1 MTRKQRRRAWGSITE
16 AKRGKKYILRWQEN
30 TPCGRKRKTKTVYGT
45 YREACVE
52 LDRIHVERADDK
64 PVPTIAQAYGTWLE
78 PTMAAQVAAGTLAPN
93 TRSLVTRSW
102 ANYVGPT
109 WGSMPVD
116 QLRPVH
122 LQEWLLTLPAA
133 TADTALLTLRKIY
146 GTVSG
151 FVVLPIDPFAAT
163 VKYTM
168 PTRKTRERSKR
179 LYTLAEAKDILGR
192 LHGTSLEAPFIM
204 ACFGSCRSGESLGIR
219 TDEVLPFAA
228 ESTTLATV
236 DLVRQMEQ
244 AGIEP
249 TADGVLKT
257 RKSIRTVVV
266 LPDAAGRLLEIAGE
280 RRAAGSEWLAD
291 RGDGLPMNRGMCNH
305 RWKKWCAA
313 EGIEHIP
320 WSNLRNSWRTICEM
334 ELHMPWDLMEML
346 MGHSLPGVS
355 GRHYIRPSREQ
366 VARSV
371 CDALWINWDIS
382 QQTSR

>member
-1 MTRKQRRRAWGSITE
+1 MTHKQRRRAWGSITE
-16 AKRGKKYILRWQEN
+16 VKRGKKYILRWQEN
-30 TPCGRKRKTKTVYGT
+30 TPCGRKRKTKTIYGT
-45 YREACVE
+45 YREACTE
-52 LDRIHVERADDK
+52 LDRIHVERTDDN

-93 TRSLVTRSW
+93 TRNLVTRSW

-116 QLRPVH
+116 RLRPVH

-179 LYTLAEAKDILGR
+179 LYTLAEAKDILER

-204 ACFGSCRSGESLGIR
+204 ACFGSCRSGESLGVR
-219 TDEVLPFAA
+219 TDEVMPFAA

-371 CDALWINWDIS
+371 CDALGINWDIS
-382 QQTSR
+382 QQTRR

>member
-16 AKRGKKYILRWQEN
+16 VKRGKKCILRWQEN
-30 TPCGRKRKTKTVYGT
+30 TPCGRKRPTKTVYGT
-45 YREACVE
+45 YREACTE
-52 LDRIHVERADDK
+52 LDRIHVERTEDN
-64 PVPTIAQAYGTWLE
+64 PVPTIAQVYGTWLE
-78 PTMAAQVAAGTLAPN
+78 
-93 TRSLVTRSW
+93 
-102 ANYVGPT
+102 
-109 WGSMPVD
+109 
-116 QLRPVH
+116 
-122 LQEWLLTLPAA
+122 LT
-133 TADTALLTLRKIY
+133 
-146 GTVSG
+146 
-151 FVVLPIDPFAAT
+151 
-163 VKYTM
+163 
-168 PTRKTRERSKR
+168 
-179 LYTLAEAKDILGR
+179 
-192 LHGTSLEAPFIM
+192 
-204 ACFGSCRSGESLGIR
+204 FGSCRSGEPLGIC

-257 RKSIRTVVV
+257 RKSMRTVVV

-313 EGIEHIP
+313 EGVEHIP

-371 CDALWINWDIS
+371 CDALGINWDIS
-382 QQTSR
+382 QQISRYNGRG

>member
-1 MTRKQRRRAWGSITE
+1 M
-16 AKRGKKYILRWQEN
+16 
-30 TPCGRKRKTKTVYGT
+30 
-45 YREACVE
+45 
-52 LDRIHVERADDK
+52 
-64 PVPTIAQAYGTWLE
+64 
-78 PTMAAQVAAGTLAPN
+78 
-93 TRSLVTRSW
+93 
-102 ANYVGPT
+102 
-109 WGSMPVD
+109 
-116 QLRPVH
+116 
-122 LQEWLLTLPAA
+122 
-133 TADTALLTLRKIY
+133 
-146 GTVSG
+146 
-151 FVVLPIDPFAAT
+151 LPIDPFAAT

-179 LYTLAEAKDILGR
+179 LYTFSEAKDILRR

-204 ACFGSCRSGESLGIR
+204 ACFGSCRSGEPLGICI
-219 TDEVLPFAA
+219 DEVLPFAA
-228 ESTTLATV
+228 ESTTLVTV

-244 AGIEP
+244 AGIES

-257 RKSIRTVVV
+257 RKSMRTVVV

-291 RGDGLPMNRGMCNH
+291 RGDGLPMNRWMCNH

-313 EGIEHIP
+313 ESIEHIP

-371 CDALWINWDIS
+371 YDALGINWDIS

>member
-1 MTRKQRRRAWGSITE
+1 
-16 AKRGKKYILRWQEN
+16 
-30 TPCGRKRKTKTVYGT
+30 
-45 YREACVE
+45 
-52 LDRIHVERADDK
+52 
-64 PVPTIAQAYGTWLE
+64 
-78 PTMAAQVAAGTLAPN
+78 MAAQVAAGALAPN

-133 TADTALLTLRKIY
+133 TADTALLTLHKIY

-151 FVVLPIDPFAAT
+151 FVVPPIDPFVAT

-168 PTRKTRERSKR
+168 PTRKTRKRSKR

-192 LHGTSLEAPFIM
+192 LRGTSLEAPFIM

-219 TDEVLPFAA
+219 IDEVLPFAA
-228 ESTTLATV
+228 ESATLATV

-257 RKSIRTVVV
+257 RKSMRTVGV

-280 RRAAGSEWLAD
+280 RRAAGSEWLVH

-305 RWKKWCAA
+305 RWKK
-313 EGIEHIP
+313 
-320 WSNLRNSWRTICEM
+320 
-334 ELHMPWDLMEML
+334 
-346 MGHSLPGVS
+346 
-355 GRHYIRPSREQ
+355 
-366 VARSV
+366 
-371 CDALWINWDIS
+371 
-382 QQTSR
+382 

>member
-16 AKRGKKYILRWQEN
+16 VKRGKKYILRWQEN

-45 YREACVE
+45 YREACTE
-52 LDRIHVERADDK
+52 LDRIHIERTDDK

-93 TRSLVTRSW
+93 TRNLVTRSW
-102 ANYVGPT
+102 ANYVGPA

-179 LYTLAEAKDILGR
+179 LYTLAEANDILGR

-219 TDEVLPFAA
+219 TDEVMPFAA
-228 ESTTLATV
+228 GSTTLATV

-305 RWKKWCAA
+305 RWK
-313 EGIEHIP
+313 
-320 WSNLRNSWRTICEM
+320 
-334 ELHMPWDLMEML
+334 
-346 MGHSLPGVS
+346 
-355 GRHYIRPSREQ
+355 Y
-366 VARSV
+366 
-371 CDALWINWDIS
+371 
-382 QQTSR
+382 